1 MIRATLG
8 QKSKETSMIPEI
20 LLLIGL
26 VIAILA
32 GLCTIGLRVF
42 KITDFIRGR
51 WRQSRVT
58 LFKEAKGLLVE
69 AAKGDGVISQFETS
83 GPLTEIQASG
93 QVLAKTKDARLAS
106 KWKAAVEEL
115 VEVGYITERSRGKGW
130 RTFQVTHKGHEFV
143 KNL

>member
-1 MIRATLG
+1 MTRATLG
-8 QKSKETSMIPEI
+8 QSKETSMIPEI
-20 LLLIGL
+20 QLIIGIITIPV
-26 VIAILA
+26 VIFLFV
-32 GLCTIGLRVF
+32 L
-42 KITDFIRGR
+42 RGR
-51 WRQSRVT
+51 EVVNVIRSWRQSRAT
-58 LFKEAKGLLVE
+58 PTEEAKKLLVK
-69 AAKGDGVISQFETS
+69 AAKGDGVILQVETS

-115 VEVGYITERSRGKGW
+115 VEVGYIIEWSRGKGW